1 VSSPAKS
8 TRKAIKDVVFTDK
21 HVWIHGNVKSFEGD
35 RLEIDDGTGIL
46 PMDIVRDGNAEAG
59 TSPTVVQGSLAP
71 GALVRLVGNVVAN
84 TDGTFSVVPLVIQN
98 LDELGVDKALFLKI
112 LSLEQ
117 QIAGEK

>member
-1 VSSPAKS
+1 MSIPAKS

-35 RLEIDDGTGIL
+35 RLEIDDGTGVL
-46 PMDIVRDGNAEAG
+46 AMDIVRDGSAEDG
-59 TSPTVVQGSLAP
+59 SPATIVQGSLAP
-71 GALVRLVGNVVAN
+71 GALVRLVGNVVPK
-84 TDGTFSVVPLVIQN
+84 TDRTFSVVPLVIQN
-98 LDELGVDKALFLKI
+98 LDELGVDRALFLKI